1 MKDRIFKIAGLIV
14 LFSSFTLGWFLFE
27 YRIFLRTPLVV
38 PVEGL
43 VFTIEAGMS
52 VKQLANKMERQG
64 LLENSGYLVWLAR
77 WEGATQK
84 IRAGE
89 YQISP
94 DTTPE
99 LLIQQLVQGKVNLYP
114 FTIVEGWTFKQLM
127 AAINEQDTF
136 LHTLQTSSPE
146 AVMSAIGWP
155 DEHPEGRFYPETY
168 HFPVGTS
175 DRDFLLRSFL
185 AMKDR
190 LLEEW
195 DHRAIDLPIKTPYEA
210 LILASIVE
218 KETAQIDEYAK
229 IAGVFVR
236 RLEKNMRLQTD
247 PTVIYGMGERY
258 KGNIRSRDLKLDTLY
273 NTYTRKGLPPTP
285 IAMPGIKAIQ
295 AALHPAE
302 GKELYFVAKGDGSHY
317 FSETLEQHNRAV
329 IKYQL
334 RGKIKSFSSLPKPRT
349 KNQNTAIQ

>member
-1 MKDRIFKIAGLIV
+1 MKDQIFKIVGMLI
-14 LFSSFTLGWFLFE
+14 LLSSFVGGWFMIE
-27 YRIFLRTPLVV
+27 YRAFLRTPLVV

-43 VFTIEAGMS
+43 VFTVESGMS
-52 VKQLANKMERQG
+52 VKQLANKMESLG
-64 LLENSGYLVWLAR
+64 LLENSGHLVWLAR

-89 YQISP
+89 YLISP
-94 DTTPE
+94 DTTPD

-127 AAINEQDTF
+127 AAINQHDTF
-136 LHTLQTSSPE
+136 QHTLQGLGPD
-146 AVMSAIGWP
+146 AIMSAIGWP

-168 HFPVGTS
+168 HFPTGTS
-175 DRDFLLRSFL
+175 DRDFLLRSFQ
-185 AMKDR
+185 AMENR
-190 LLEEW
+190 LLKEW
-195 DHRAIDLPIKTPYEA
+195 DRRAINLPIQTPYEA

-218 KETAQIDEYAK
+218 KETAQIDEYSK

-247 PTVIYGMGERY
+247 PTVIYGLGENY
-258 KGNIRSRDLKLDTLY
+258 DGDIRTRDLKTDTLY

-285 IAMPGIKAIQ
+285 IAMPGIKAIL

-302 GKELYFVAKGDGSHY
+302 GKELYFVSRGDGSHY

-334 RGKIKSFSSLPKPRT
+334 QGEKKSFSSLPQPRKKKLSKT
-349 KNQNTAIQ
+349 H

>member
-1 MKDRIFKIAGLIV
+1 MKDRIFKIAGMVVLLSSFILGWYMIEYRAFLRAPLIV
-14 LFSSFTLGWFLFE
+14 PE
-27 YRIFLRTPLVV
+27 
-38 PVEGL
+38 EGI
-43 VFTIEAGMS
+43 VFTVESGMS
-52 VKQLANKMERQG
+52 VKQLANKMETQD

-84 IRAGE
+84 IMAGE
-89 YQISP
+89 YLISP
-94 DTTPE
+94 NTTPK
-99 LLIQQLVQGKVNLYP
+99 LLIEQLTQGKVNLYP

-127 AAINEQDTF
+127 TAINEHDTF
-136 LHTLQTSSPE
+136 QHTLQEMGSE
-146 AVMSAIGWP
+146 AIMAAIGQP
-155 DEHPEGRFYPETY
+155 DEYPEGRFYPETY
-168 HFPVGTS
+168 HFPAGTS
-175 DRDFLLRSFL
+175 DKDFLLRSFL
-185 AMKDR
+185 AMER
-190 LLEEW
+190 ELLAEW
-195 DHRAIDLPIKTPYEA
+195 DKRAINLPIQTPYEA

-218 KETAQIDEYAK
+218 KETAKMDEYSK

-247 PTVIYGMGERY
+247 PTVIYGMGENY
-258 KGNIRSRDLKLDTLY
+258 KGNIRSNDLKSDTPY

-302 GKELYFVAKGDGSHY
+302 GNELYFVSRGDGSHY

-334 RGKIKSFSSLPKPRT
+334 QGKKKTFSSLPKPRA
-349 KNQNTAIQ
+349 KN